1 MNEPDKKVREA
12 AHQTFSFFIKKA
24 KRRIKPHLKKI
35 FSVWYIS
42 FFDVSQEVAALAR
55 KNFELAFS
63 EKIRGQVFEVSYKNF
78 LHFANDQLK

>member
-12 AHQTFSFFIKKA
+12 AHQTFSFFIKKT

-42 FFDVSQEVAALAR
+42 FFDVS
-55 KNFELAFS
+55 
-63 EKIRGQVFEVSYKNF
+63 
-78 LHFANDQLK
+78 